1 VFHTALLAAALA
13 APAAA
18 AAADPSA
25 DGPLTWKWSGGEPYR
40 FVSEMLLDS
49 PTVIWFFG
57 RENAQARMFR
67 IELAAQYVC
76 TGEPVRKDVKLT
88 CKVEDARMGG
98 AAVSADQDQVAEIL
112 REYERKLKEATVEV
126 IVRSDGHIK
135 LVDLEG
141 VSKDLL
147 RENEIQEILRQIVRR
162 SLAPLGMQAPR
173 GGADPGRAW
182 RHKGPPAFFELFS
195 KYGSSGGM
203 LYEYTWKGESDG
215 MIAVTAAGRATVAT
229 TQQRE
234 AGLPASLGL
243 DGTGAYRFDGAAGE
257 LAYAEVAVSGETTAS
272 YSLPGSTQGFGY
284 GARVMR
290 VNADGSVEGPDGPVK

>member
-1 VFHTALLAAALA
+1 MILPVLLAAVLS

-18 AAADPSA
+18 ESEAT
-25 DGPLTWKWSGGEPYR
+25 GPLSWNWSGGEPYR

-49 PTVIWFFG
+49 PTVIWFYG

-67 IELAAQYVC
+67 VELAAQYVC

-88 CKVEDARMGG
+88 CKIEDARMGG
-98 AAVSADQDQVAEIL
+98 AAVTADQDQVPEIL

-126 IVRSDGHIK
+126 IVRADGHIK

-147 RENEIQEILRQIVRR
+147 RENEIQEILRQVVRR
-162 SLAPLGMQAPR
+162 SLAPLGMQAPK
-173 GGADPGRAW
+173 GGADPGRPW

-203 LYEYTWKGESDG
+203 LYEYTWKGEADG
-215 MIAVTAAGRATVAT
+215 VIAVEAAGRATVAT

-243 DGTGAYRFDGAAGE
+243 DGTGAYRFDVAQGR

-290 VNADGSVEGPDGPVK
+290 VNADGSVEGPEGPVK